1 VSPRP
6 LVRRRP
12 DGTRYVDPLG
22 LPNPRPRY
30 SSRLPPQPAREA
42 PSDPEPTTPKPR
54 RGGHPPVSDTTVLEM
69 RAEYATGKWTIRELA
84 YIFDLSYSKVRGI
97 VLGHTYQ
104 DVKPP
109 EPQED

>member
-1 VSPRP
+1 
-6 LVRRRP
+6 LVRRRA
-12 DGTRYVDPLG
+12 DGTRYVDPSE
-22 LPNPRPRY
+22 LPPPRPRY
-30 SSRLPPQPAREA
+30 SSGLPPQPGREA
-42 PSDPEPTTPKPR
+42 VSVLEPITPKPR
-54 RGGHPPVSDTTVLEM
+54 RGGRPPVSDAAVLEM